1 MPASCGNRLNMDFLS
16 GVFFFLKIII
26 MSQLG
31 LTRDIVM
38 TFDLTSDGPFLPI
51 LIQIL
56 LAGPLNGN

>member
-1 MPASCGNRLNMDFLS
+1 MDFLS